1 VHLLIV
7 EDEAKTRAYLTK
19 GFVEA
24 GFSVDAAGDAEEA
37 RHILEGA
44 KFDLFICDV
53 MLPGED
59 GWSLVRSLRQGG
71 LQIPVL
77 FLTARESVH
86 DRVAGFDAGGDDYL
100 IKPFAFAE
108 LLARVRAL
116 LRRRGEMVPLT
127 LHAADLTIDPIRRNV
142 TRGASEIHLTNLE
155 FSLLVML
162 VERKGEALTRTEI
175 AERVWDLNF
184 DTGTNVVD
192 VAIRR
197 LRQKVDDPHPVK
209 LIHTVRG
216 VGYVLREP

>member
-1 VHLLIV
+1 MHLLVI
-7 EDEAKTRAYLTK
+7 EDEAKTRAYLSK
-19 GFVEA
+19 GFGEA
-24 GFSVDAAGDAEEA
+24 GFAVDVAGDADEA
-37 RHILEGA
+37 RCLLSGA
-44 KFDLFICDV
+44 NFDLLICDV

-59 GWSLVRSLRQGG
+59 GWSLVRGLRQQG
-71 LQIPVL
+71 LQLPVL
-77 FLTARESVH
+77 FLTARESVR
-86 DRVAGFDAGGDDYL
+86 DRVTGFDAGGDDYL

-116 LRRRGEMVPLT
+116 LRRRGDIATLT
-127 LHAADLTIDPIRRNV
+127 LRAADLAIDPVRRTV
-142 TRGASEIHLTNLE
+142 TRGSDELHLTNLE
-155 FSLLVML
+155 YSLLVML

-197 LRQKVDDPHPVK
+197 LRQKVDDPYPSK
-209 LIHTVRG
+209 LIQTVRG

>member
-1 VHLLIV
+1 MHLFIV

-19 GFVEA
+19 GLREA

-37 RHILEGA
+37 RHRFADG
-44 KFDLFICDV
+44 KFDLLICDV

-59 GWSLVRSLRQGG
+59 GWALVRSLRQGG

-116 LRRRGEMVPLT
+116 LRRRGEIAPLT
-127 LHAADLTIDPIRRNV
+127 LHAADLAIDPVRRSV
-142 TRGASEIHLTNLE
+142 RRGADELHLTNLE

-197 LRQKVDDPHPVK
+197 LRQKVDDPYPVK
-209 LIHTVRG
+209 LIQTVRG

>member
-1 VHLLIV
+1 MHILIV
-7 EDEAKTRAYLTK
+7 EDEVKTRAYLTK
-19 GFVEA
+19 GLREA
-24 GFSVDAAGDAEEA
+24 GFSVESAADTEEA
-37 RHILEGA
+37 RHRFAET
-44 KFDLFICDV
+44 KVDLLVCDV

-116 LRRRGEMVPLT
+116 LRRRGEIVPLT
-127 LHAADLTIDPIRRNV
+127 LHAADLTIDPVRRSV
-142 TRGASEIHLTNLE
+142 RRGTDELHLTNLE

-184 DTGTNVVD
+184 DTGTNVID

-197 LRQKVDDPHPVK
+197 LRQKIDDPYPAK

>member
-1 VHLLIV
+1 MDLLIV
-7 EDEAKTRAYLTK
+7 EDEAKTRAYLTR
-19 GFVEA
+19 GFREA
-24 GFSVDAAGDAEEA
+24 GFSVELAEDAATA
-37 RHILEGA
+37 RELLRDGR
-44 KFDLFICDV
+44 FDLVICDV

-71 LQIPVL
+71 LQAPVL
-77 FLTARESVH
+77 FLTAKESVD
-86 DRVAGFDAGGDDYL
+86 DRVTGFDAGGDDYL

-116 LRRRGEMVPLT
+116 LRRRGDITTTALR
-127 LHAADLTIDPIRRNV
+127 AADLTIDPVRRSV
-142 TRGASEIHLTNLE
+142 SRGDDAIHLTNLE

-162 VERKGEALTRTEI
+162 VERKGEPLTRTEI

-197 LRQKVDDPHPVK
+197 LRQKVDDPYPVK
-209 LIHTVRG
+209 LIQTVRG

>member
-19 GFVEA
+19 GFREA
-24 GFSVDAAGDAEEA
+24 GFSVDAAGDADEA
-37 RHILEGA
+37 RHLLAGA
-44 KFDLFICDV
+44 KFDLLICDV

-59 GWSLVRSLRQGG
+59 GWSLVRALRQGG

-77 FLTARESVH
+77 FLTAREAVH

-127 LHAADLTIDPIRRNV
+127 LRAADLSIDPVRRAV
-142 TRGASEIHLTNLE
+142 TRSSGEIHLTNLE
-155 FSLLVML
+155 FSLLMML
-162 VERKGEALTRTEI
+162 VERKGEPLTRTEI

-197 LRQKVDDPHPVK
+197 LRQKVDDPYPVK
-209 LIHTVRG
+209 LIQTVRG

>member
-1 VHLLIV
+1 
-7 EDEAKTRAYLTK
+7 
-19 GFVEA
+19 
-24 GFSVDAAGDAEEA
+24 
-37 RHILEGA
+37 
-44 KFDLFICDV
+44 
-53 MLPGED
+53 
-59 GWSLVRSLRQGG
+59 
-71 LQIPVL
+71 
-77 FLTARESVH
+77 
-86 DRVAGFDAGGDDYL
+86 
-100 IKPFAFAE
+100 
-108 LLARVRAL
+108 
-116 LRRRGEMVPLT
+116 MVPLT

-184 DTGTNVVD
+184 DTGTKVVD

-197 LRQKVDDPHPVK
+197 LRQKVDDPYPVK